1 MNGDLGAIRVSWDI
15 CIALAWVDIW
25 VGFCP
30 ITALG
35 GACPAGFIDTRQDQA
50 LAKNDNKKGQLSCP
64 YRLTFFNL

>member
-30 ITALG
+30 ITAG
-35 GACPAGFIDTRQDQA
+35 RIHGACPAGFIDTRQDQA
-50 LAKNDNKKGQLSCP
+50 QLAKAHLG
-64 YRLTFFNL
+64 